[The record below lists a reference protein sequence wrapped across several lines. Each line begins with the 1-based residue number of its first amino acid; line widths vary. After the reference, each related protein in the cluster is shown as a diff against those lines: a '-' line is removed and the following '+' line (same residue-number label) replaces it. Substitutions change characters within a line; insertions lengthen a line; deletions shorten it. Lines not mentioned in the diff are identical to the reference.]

1 MFAPISFSAM
11 QTLTANKIALLRISI
26 GILFIWFGALKFFQG
41 QSPAEDLATQTI
53 SMLTFGAMPAWLSI
67 KILAAGEVIIGALL
81 VFNLWIK
88 PAIIMAFAHLCF
100 TFSALFA
107 FPDISFSHPPFSF
120 SLVGQYIMKNIVFLA
135 ALYCIYP
142 TKKAAK

>member
-1 MFAPISFSAM
+1 MFAPISFSYM

-26 GILFIWFGALKFFQG
+26 GILFMWFGALKFFQG
-41 QSPAEDLATQTI
+41 ESPAEDLATETI
-53 SMLTFGAMPAWLSI
+53 SMLTFGAIAPWLSI
-67 KILAAGEVIIGALL
+67 KILAVGEVIIGGLL
-81 VFNLWIK
+81 VFNVLIK
-88 PAIIMAFAHLCF
+88 PAIIMAFVHLCF

-107 FPDISFSHPPFSF
+107 FPAISFSHPPFSF

-142 TKKAAK
+142 TKK